1 MAEVKTKITIVDNA
15 TLKLNKINKAIQ
27 NMDKSFEKLSRQQ
40 RAFTNN
46 LNAGS
51 VKATQIAEKLN
62 KVSITANAASS
73 GVKKA
78 SQNVKDFSK
87 SAQSAE
93 HSTSLLISKL
103 RRLASIYL
111 GVMGAKAAIQTS
123 DALTSAEN
131 RLGNLAYSNGVTDK
145 GAQMQ
150 FSQETLD
157 KIYGASNRAATG
169 YHEMAGNVSKAVTLA
184 GGAFGDT
191 LERQIDNAI
200 VFQEV
205 MAKTYALGGAS
216 AAEQASSMYQLTQAL
231 GAGILAGDELR
242 SVREGAPL
250 AYKAIEEFAQGL
262 LHTEDSLKDM
272 ASEGLITS
280 DIVVAAI
287 LGMEDAT
294 NDAFKNIDLTFAQLW
309 TIFKNDTKKAFEPF
323 LQTLREIANSEDMA
337 KIMSDVTKFMT
348 MIGATFTWLAQVTQS
363 AIGFIADN
371 WETVKTILLILGT
384 SVAVIVAAALQQAA
398 LKGFQFAKSLVVAN
412 FSTIVLVA
420 SIVAL
425 IYWVYYLSKASGD
438 VASSI
443 GQVLMYV
450 AAMLAMVAAVA
461 LMTGAKLAFGLTAPM
476 LFWIAVIALA
486 VAAFFMFTEQIC
498 GAVAWLAATA
508 WNIFVGIV
516 NGIIQMVWNQFV
528 QPFIQIIEF
537 ILNVCNGGFDSFG
550 GAVANLIGQIISWFL
565 SLGKVVTR
573 IIDAIFGTDWTS
585 GLSNLQSEVVN
596 WGKNNNAITLDTN
609 VPDEVL
615 LKRANAGDAYN
626 SGAKFGA
633 NLHNNINSWFDSKLG
648 GFKTGLSDYG
658 VGAVTG
664 TPATTD
670 ELLNGINGIK
680 GDTGNISKK
689 MDLTEEDLKY
699 LRQLAE
705 QEAINKFTTA
715 EIKVDMVNQNN
726 ISKDTDMDA
735 VVAHFKTVLE
745 EELAVVAAGVHV

>member
-15 TLKLNKINKAIQ
+15 TAKLNKINKAIQ

-51 VKATQIAEKLN
+51 VKATQIAEQLN

-78 SQNVKDFSK
+78 SQNVQNFSK
-87 SAQSAE
+87 SAMSAE

-131 RLGNLAYSNGVTDK
+131 RLGNLAYSNGVTSK
-145 GAQMQ
+145 SGQIQ
-150 FSQETLD
+150 FSSETMD
-157 KIYGASNRAATG
+157 KIYGSANRAATG
-169 YHEMAGNVSKAVTLA
+169 YHEMAANVSKAVTLA
-184 GGAFGDT
+184 GNSFGDS
-191 LERQIDNAI
+191 LEQQIDNAI
-200 VFQEV
+200 VFQEI

-231 GAGILAGDELR
+231 GSGILAGDELR

-250 AYKAIEEFAQGL
+250 AYKQIETFAQGL
-262 LHTEDSLKDM
+262 LHTTDSLKDM
-272 ASEGLITS
+272 ASESLITS

-287 LGMEDAT
+287 LDMEEKT
-294 NDAFKNIDLTFAQLW
+294 NDAFANIDLTFAQLW

-337 KIMSDVTKFMT
+337 KIMSDVTKFVQI
-348 MIGATFTWLAQVTQS
+348 IGATFTWLAQVTQS

-371 WETVKTILLILGT
+371 WEAVKAVLLVIG
-384 SVAVIVAAALQQAA
+384 SAVAVIVIAALQKAA
-398 LKGFQFAKSLVVAN
+398 IAGFKFAASLVTAN
-412 FSTIVLVA
+412 LSTIVLVA
-420 SIVAL
+420 GIASLVYW
-425 IYWVYYLSKASGD
+425 IYSLAQSTGD
-438 VASSI
+438 VASAI
-443 GQVLMYV
+443 GQVLMYIAGV
-450 AAMLAMVAAVA
+450 LAVVAAVA
-461 LMTGAKLAFGLTAPM
+461 MKTGIALAFGLSAPM
-476 LFWIAVIALA
+476 LFWIAIIALA
-486 VAAFFMFTEQIC
+486 IAAFFMFTEEIC
-498 GAVAWLAATA
+498 GAVAWLGATL
-508 WNIFVGIV
+508 WNIVVGLV
-516 NGIIQMVWNQFV
+516 NGVIQFIWVKFV
-528 QPFIQIIEF
+528 QPIITVIEF
-537 ILNVCNGGFDSFG
+537 IYNAFNGGFDGIG
-550 GAVANLIGQIISWFL
+550 GAFKNLIGQML
-565 SLGKVVTR
+565 SQLMSFAKIATK
-573 IIDAIFGTDWTS
+573 IIDAIFGTEWTAKVS
-585 GLSNLQSEVVN
+585 GWQAEVESWGTNENYVEFNKEAPEFLSRTS
-596 WGKNNNAITLDTN
+596 AT
-609 VPDEVL
+609 
-615 LKRANAGDAYN
+615 DAYN
-626 SGAKFGA
+626 SGAEFGA
-633 NLHNNINSWFDSKLG
+633 NLHNNINGWFDEKLG
-648 GFKTGLSDYG
+648 GFKDIFVDKGG
-658 VGAVTG
+658 IAITG
-664 TPATTD
+664 TPATEE
-670 ELLNGINGIK
+670 ELLKGINNNT
-680 GDTGNISKK
+680 GDISKK
-689 MDLTEEDLKY
+689 MDLTADDLKY

>member
-15 TLKLNKINKAIQ
+15 TVKLNKINKAIQ
-27 NMDKSFEKLSRQQ
+27 TMDKSFQKLSRQQ

-51 VKATQIAEKLN
+51 VKATEIANKLN

-78 SQNVKDFSK
+78 SQNVQNFSK
-87 SAQSAE
+87 SAMSAE

-111 GVMGAKAAIQTS
+111 GVMGAKAAINTS

-131 RLGNLAYSNGVTDK
+131 RLGNLAYNSGMTDR

-157 KIYGASNRAATG
+157 KIYSSANRAATG

-184 GGAFGDT
+184 GSAFGDS
-191 LERQIDNAI
+191 LDKQIDNAI
-200 VFQEV
+200 VFQEI

-231 GAGILAGDELR
+231 GSGILAGDELR

-262 LHTEDSLKDM
+262 LHSTDSLKDM

-287 LGMEDAT
+287 LDMEGKT
-294 NDAFKNIDLTFAQLW
+294 NSAFSNIQLTFAQFW

-323 LQTLREIANSEDMA
+323 FQTLREIANSEDMA
-337 KIMSDVTKFMT
+337 KIMSDVTRFMNI
-348 MIGATFTWLAQVTQS
+348 IGVTFTWLAQVTQ
-363 AIGFIADN
+363 ATIGFIADN
-371 WETVKTILLILGT
+371 WEAVKAVLLVIGS
-384 SVAVIVAAALQQAA
+384 SVAVIVAAALYQAA
-398 LKGFQFAKSLVVAN
+398 INGFLFAKSLVMAN
-412 FSTIVLVA
+412 LSTIVLVGGL
-420 SIVAL
+420 VAL
-425 IYWVYYLSKASGD
+425 VYWIYYLSKATGD

-450 AAMLAMVAAVA
+450 AAILAVVAAVA
-461 LMTGAKLAFGLTAPM
+461 MKTGMALAFGLSAPM

-498 GAVAWLAATA
+498 GAVAWLGATL
-508 WNIFVGIV
+508 WNIIVGLV
-516 NGIIQMVWNQFV
+516 NSIIQFIWAYFV
-528 QPFIQIIEF
+528 QPIITVIEF
-537 ILNVCNGGFDSFG
+537 IYNAFNGGFDGIG
-550 GAVANLIGQIISWFL
+550 GAFKNLIGQML
-565 SLGKVVTR
+565 SNLMSFAKIATK
-573 IIDAIFGTDWTS
+573 IIDAIFGTEWTAKVS
-585 GLSNLQSEVVN
+585 GWQAEVESWGTNENYVKFNKEAPEFLSRTS
-596 WGKNNNAITLDTN
+596 ATN
-609 VPDEVL
+609 
-615 LKRANAGDAYN
+615 AYN
-626 SGAKFGA
+626 SGAEFGA
-633 NLHNNINSWFDSKLG
+633 NLHNNINSWFDNKLSS
-648 GFKTGLSDYG
+648 FKGITADYG
-658 VGAVTG
+658 DIPVTG
-664 TPATTD
+664 TRATD
-670 ELLNGINGIK
+670 EELLKGIK

-689 MDLTEEDLKY
+689 MDLTEEDLRF